1 MTEET
6 EPRNPEPIPVQAP
19 MPIPLAPPTSPAPRR
34 KVWPWVVGVF
44 VLLVLIGGCVGAVWI
59 LDNSVNSIT
68 EEILGEGGPMG
79 PVGPEESVA
88 WSGNGRYGVV
98 QYLREY
104 TYPSVAV
111 WDSTTG
117 ESRTLDGYRVL
128 FVETAAPVVWMEPV
142 TDEDAEMG
150 ETMDAF
156 GDALDHKPKRLV
168 AWHLDDGSKPTDN
181 VPSKWHAWPGPAD
194 SIAYLEIN
202 PLKGVGPSALLF
214 NNKASQGEGVKA
226 KVPESVNTFVPV
238 GWSASGRYFA
248 VESLIDEAAYR
259 EMDASNGLSRKL
271 VVFDVTTGEAVASP
285 LITTQDSAAPVAAWD
300 GTRDIVFWSE
310 LGALTDGETGP
321 LSYRSVS
328 VSDAF
333 ARDAFDTYGWDRP
346 GDFSNVYETG
356 LLGWDPS
363 GPLYSIEG
371 RLWQIGADGFEDLG
385 MSESYGGGAWHPGS
399 GLLGIKYGFNN
410 GPVSQE
416 WIELVRSDIHGGNR
430 ETVWTGPKTDIDDT
444 SF

>member
-1 MTEET
+1 MTDKT
-6 EPRNPEPIPVQAP
+6 EPTIPQAIPVQPPA
-19 MPIPLAPPTSPAPRR
+19 PIPLAPQTSPAPRR
-34 KVWPWVVGVF
+34 KVWPWVVGVV

-68 EEILGEGGPMG
+68 EELLGEDGMAGLIGPT
-79 PVGPEESVA
+79 ESVA

-117 ESRTLDGYRVL
+117 ETQTLDGYRVL
-128 FVETAAPVVWMEPV
+128 FVESAAPVVWLEPV
-142 TDEDAEMG
+142 TDEEAEMG
-150 ETMDAF
+150 ASVDTL

-202 PLKGVGPSALLF
+202 PLKGAGPSALLF
-214 NNKASQGEGVKA
+214 NNKESHGEGVKA
-226 KVPESVNTFVPV
+226 KMPETVITFVPI

-248 VESLIDEAAYR
+248 IEDLIDESIYQEDDVSA
-259 EMDASNGLSRKL
+259 GLSRRL
-271 VVFDVTTGEAVASP
+271 VVFDVTTGEVVTSP
-285 LITTQDSAAPVAAWD
+285 LITSQDIAAPVAAWD
-300 GTRDIVFWSE
+300 GASDILFWPE
-310 LGALTDGETGP
+310 LVESPNGET
-321 LSYRSVS
+321 VS
-328 VSDAF
+328 VRFKSIEATGAV
-333 ARDAFDTYGWDRP
+333 ARDAFDANGWERP
-346 GDFSNVYETG
+346 GDFSSVYQVN
-356 LLGWDPS
+356 LLGWDPT
-363 GPLYSIEG
+363 GPIYSVEG
-371 RLWQIGADGFEDLG
+371 RLWQIGADGFTDLG
-385 MSESYGGGAWHPGS
+385 MSESYGPGAWYPGS
-399 GLLGIKYGFNN
+399 GLLGVEYGYND

-430 ETVWTGPKTDIDDT
+430 ETVWTSPKTDVEDPG
-444 SF
+444 F

>member
-1 MTEET
+1 MTDET
-6 EPRNPEPIPVQAP
+6 EPTIPQAIPVHSPA
-19 MPIPLAPPTSPAPRR
+19 PIPLAPQTSPAPRR
-34 KVWPWVVGVF
+34 KLWPWIVGVV
-44 VLLVLIGGCVGAVWI
+44 VLLLLIGGCVGAVWI

-68 EEILGEGGPMG
+68 EELLGENGPG
-79 PVGPEESVA
+79 SILGPEESVA

-128 FVETAAPVVWMEPV
+128 FVETAAPVVWLEPV
-142 TDEDAEMG
+142 TDEEAEMG
-150 ETMDAF
+150 ESTDAS
-156 GDALDHKPKRLV
+156 GDALDHKPKRLL
-168 AWHLDDGSKPTDN
+168 AWRLDDGSKPTDN

-202 PLKGVGPSALLF
+202 PLKGAGPSALLF

-226 KVPESVNTFVPV
+226 KIPDSVSTFVPV

-248 VESLIDEAAYR
+248 IESLVDEARYL
-259 EMDASNGLSRKL
+259 EMDASNGLSRTL
-271 VVFDVTTGEAVASP
+271 VIFDVSTGEVASSP
-285 LITTQDSAAPVAAWD
+285 VVTSQDILAPVASWD
-300 GTRDIVFWSE
+300 GSRDIMFWPE

-321 LSYRSVS
+321 VRYKSIEATGAV
-328 VSDAF
+328 
-333 ARDAFDTYGWDRP
+333 ARDAFDTFGWDRP
-346 GDFSNVYETG
+346 GDFSSVYQVN

-363 GPLYSIEG
+363 GPVYSVEG

-385 MSESYGGGAWHPGS
+385 MSESYGVGAWYPGS
-399 GLLGIKYGFNN
+399 GLLGLEYGYNE

-416 WIELVRSDIHGGNR
+416 WTELVRSDIHGGNR
-430 ETVWTGPKTDIDDT
+430 ETVWTGPKVEIQDPGY
-444 SF
+444 

>member
-1 MTEET
+1 MTDET
-6 EPRNPEPIPVQAP
+6 EPTIPQAIPVQPPA
-19 MPIPLAPPTSPAPRR
+19 PIPLAPQAPTTRRR
-34 KVWPWVVGVF
+34 KVWPWIVGAV

-68 EEILGEGGPMG
+68 EELLGPDGPG
-79 PVGPEESVA
+79 TVIGPEESVA

-128 FVETAAPVVWMEPV
+128 FVESAAPVVWMEPV
-142 TDEDAEMG
+142 TDEEAETG
-150 ETMDAF
+150 ESIDTF

-202 PLKGVGPSALLF
+202 PLKGAGPSALLF
-214 NNKASQGEGVKA
+214 NNKASHGEGVKA
-226 KVPESVNTFVPV
+226 KVPESVTTFVPV

-248 VESLIDEAAYR
+248 VESLEDEVKYQEFDPESAPSR
-259 EMDASNGLSRKL
+259 RLVIFDA
-271 VVFDVTTGEAVASP
+271 TTGEVATSP
-285 LITTQDSAAPVAAWD
+285 LITTADVTAPVAAWD
-300 GTRDIVFWSE
+300 GVRDVVYWPE
-310 LGALTDGETGP
+310 LGMATETASGALHFKSIEATGA
-321 LSYRSVS
+321 V
-328 VSDAF
+328 
-333 ARDAFDTYGWDRP
+333 ARDAFDTRGWERP
-346 GDFSNVYETG
+346 GDFSGVYQSS
-356 LLGWDPS
+356 LLGWDPT
-363 GPLYSIEG
+363 GPVYSVEG
-371 RLWQIGADGFEDLG
+371 RLWQIGADGFTDLG
-385 MSESYGGGAWHPGS
+385 MSESYGDGAWYPGS
-399 GLLGIKYGFNN
+399 GLLGVEYGYND

-430 ETVWTGPKTDIDDT
+430 ETVWTGPKTEIDDT
-444 SF
+444 GM